1 MRAVLRSRASRSGA
15 NANSNTLSPSFE
27 FECNMASSVATHE
40 FIIANMQAPAVEQL
54 NLLPHNLR
62 DDNSLKHLSFSL
74 AYVASIGYGTAAGA
88 DEQVW
93 LLYGCQQDVIKEV
106 VLVVG
111 SYNVTSR
118 KPSDDFCFGFRG
130 LDVVEYLRHSLK
142 VSMQSR
148 REKMK
153 QTFGDREVFVKS
165 KQVRDMAY
173 TSTREGR
180 VIDGYRYR
188 THVVIGYRAGDERV
202 HVREVALDTAQQ
214 LCRELRNITMIV
226 SFARQNSII
235 FFNVFY
241 GLLLLRLIEPDTRK
255 WSQAALDMLAT
266 EGMVEAAVEQVFAK
280 HQRVLTAKAE
290 DIGCAMNVDV
300 DSLKP
305 YFCRGMAV
313 DHLRACLRTSDLLV
327 DTFYNKLFQF

>member
-1 MRAVLRSRASRSGA
+1 
-15 NANSNTLSPSFE
+15 
-27 FECNMASSVATHE
+27 MASSVATHE
-40 FIIANMQAPAVEQL
+40 FVIANMQVPAIKEL

-93 LLYGCQQDVIKEV
+93 LLYGCQQDVLKEV

-111 SYNVTSR
+111 SYDVNSR
-118 KPSDDFCFGFRG
+118 KPSDEFCFGFRG
-130 LDVVEYLRHSLK
+130 LDVVEYLQHSLR
-142 VSMQSR
+142 VTMRSR

-173 TSTREGR
+173 TSTRECR
-180 VIDGYRYR
+180 AIDGYRYR
-188 THVVIGYRAGDERV
+188 THIVIGYRAADRI
-202 HVREVALDTAQQ
+202 HVREVAVDTAQQ
-214 LCRELRNITMIV
+214 LCRELKNITLIV

-255 WSQAALDMLAT
+255 WSQAAVDMLTT

-300 DSLKP
+300 GSLKQ
-305 YFCRGMAV
+305 YFRRGTAI
-313 DHLRACLRTSDLLV
+313 DHLRACLRTGDLLV